1 MIRECRVVDLGRCDY
16 QEAYLLQKQLLCR
29 RIGGKIPDTLILLQH
44 PPVFTIGRKG
54 TRKNIL
60 VSNEVLYRE
69 GILVYNTD
77 RGGDITYHGPGQI
90 VGYPI
95 LDLNLHGRDVRRVI
109 KMYEEVIIRLLAYYG
124 LKGSRLLDHP
134 GVWIKHEKVCAI
146 GIGISNWVSYHGFA
160 LNVNTNL
167 THFGYII
174 PCGITGRGV
183 TSMAR
188 ILGRDVDEAGVA
200 GELVKLFGQVFDLEM
215 KHQTLEAQLI

>member
-1 MIRECRVVDLGRCDY
+1 MIRECRVVSLGMCDY
-16 QEAYLLQKQLLCR
+16 QEAYQLQKQLLCR
-29 RIGGKIPDTLILLQH
+29 RIGGKIPDTLVLLQH

-60 VSNEVLYRE
+60 AGNEVLYRE

-95 LDLNLHGRDVRRVI
+95 LDLNLHGRDVHRVI
-109 KMYEEVIIRLLAYYG
+109 NMYEEVVIRLLAGYG
-124 LKGSRLLDHP
+124 LKGSRLTEHP
-134 GVWIKHEKVCAI
+134 GVWVDHEKICAI
-146 GIGISNWVSYHGFA
+146 GIGISNWVTYHGFA

-167 THFGYII
+167 EHFRYII

-188 ILGRDVDEAGVA
+188 ILGRGVDETSVA
-200 GELVKLFGQVFDLEM
+200 GELVRIFGRVFDLQM
-215 KHQTLEAQLI
+215 KYDTLEAQLI